1 MEFIYYLT
9 LISVF
14 SFIFFGIACL
24 STPKMKS
31 EFVRYGLE
39 KYRVLTGA
47 LQLTGATGML
57 LGIWFSNILVIL
69 AASGLSILMFMGF
82 IVRLR
87 IKDSI
92 VLALPSFSFA
102 VLNLYIALYFI
113 LEHFGI

>member
-9 LISVF
+9 LFSVF

-24 STPKMKS
+24 SSPKMKS
-31 EFVRYGLE
+31 EFIRYGLD
-39 KYRVLTGA
+39 KYRRLTGV
-47 LQLTGATGML
+47 LQLAGATGIF
-57 LGIWFSNILVIL
+57 LGIWFSNILIIL

-82 IVRLR
+82 IVRIK

-92 VLALPSFSFA
+92 VMALPSFSFA
-102 VLNLYIALYFI
+102 VLNLYIALYFT